1 MKVRKKRRYTEDFKR
16 DAVKLVEVEGL
27 PVAAVA
33 RDLGVNVNSL
43 YKWVRDATPQETSGD
58 ISTDERAELLRL
70 RKENR
75 VLKEEREILKKAIAF
90 FAKELK

>member
-1 MKVRKKRRYTEDFKR
+1 MKTKKKRRYTEDFKR
-16 DAVKLVEVEGL
+16 DAVKLVEVERL

-43 YKWVRDATPQETSGD
+43 YKWVRDAAQTDVVVDVSD
-58 ISTDERAELLRL
+58 DERAELYRL

-75 VLKEEREILKKAIAF
+75 VLREEREILKKATAF
-90 FAKELK
+90 FARESK